1 MKKFPVF
8 VAIVTLAMF
17 AISRIARDP
26 KLGKQLLTS
35 LKAKVPES
43 MPIVG

>member
-1 MKKFPVF
+1 MKKLPVF
-8 VAIVTLAMF
+8 VAIVAFAMF
-17 AISRIARDP
+17 AVSRIVGDP
-26 KLGKQLLTS
+26 KLGKQLMTS